1 MNLRFLFCL
10 QTNIPFEEL
19 KVEMS
24 EALVGLHTMWNEHF
38 GIAVVEMLAAGL
50 VTVAHRSGGPLM
62 DIVIEATDGDS
73 RNGFLAVSERE
84 YAGLATNSSLSY
96 FHFFFF

>member
-1 MNLRFLFCL
+1 
-10 QTNIPFEEL
+10 
-19 KVEMS
+19 MS

-84 YAGLATNSSLSY
+84 YAGLATTHVCPVCSLGMITAL
-96 FHFFFF
+96 

>member
-24 EALVGLHTMWNEHF
+24 EALVGVHTMWNEHF

-84 YAGLATNSSLSY
+84 YAGLATNSCLSC
-96 FHFFFF
+96 FHFF

>member
-1 MNLRFLFCL
+1 
-10 QTNIPFEEL
+10 
-19 KVEMS
+19 MS
-24 EALVGLHTMWNEHF
+24 EALVGVHTMWNEHF

-84 YAGLATNSSLSY
+84 YAGLATNSSLSS
-96 FHFFFF
+96 FHFFTSRAAAESYSTVGSPWLADVLK

>member
-1 MNLRFLFCL
+1 
-10 QTNIPFEEL
+10 
-19 KVEMS
+19 MS
-24 EALVGLHTMWNEHF
+24 EALVGVHTMWNEHF

-84 YAGLATNSSLSY
+84 YAGLATNSSLSS
-96 FHFFFF
+96 FHFFLNYCFV

>member
-1 MNLRFLFCL
+1 
-10 QTNIPFEEL
+10 
-19 KVEMS
+19 MS

-84 YAGLATNSSLSY
+84 YAGLATNSCLSC
-96 FHFFFF
+96 FHFF